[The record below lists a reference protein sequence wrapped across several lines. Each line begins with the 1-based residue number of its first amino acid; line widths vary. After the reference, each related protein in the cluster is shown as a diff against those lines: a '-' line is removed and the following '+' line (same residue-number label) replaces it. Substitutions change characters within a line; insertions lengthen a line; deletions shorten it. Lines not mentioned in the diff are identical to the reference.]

1 MKRRARLVVCFGVV
15 VAIVLAGV
23 AALAFVLSADRPA
36 ARFQA
41 PRTSLAHRAATNVFP
56 RSRGTFLARSGASRN
71 FRFFARFSGYQG
83 SDYEGQD

>member
-1 MKRRARLVVCFGVV
+1 MKQRARLVVCFAVV

-23 AALAFVLSADRPA
+23 AALVFVLSADRPA

-41 PRTSLAHRAATNVFP
+41 PRTSPAHRAANVLP
-56 RSRGTFLARSGASRN
+56 RSRGTFLAHSGAPRN
-71 FRFFARFSGYQG
+71 FRFFARFPGYQR